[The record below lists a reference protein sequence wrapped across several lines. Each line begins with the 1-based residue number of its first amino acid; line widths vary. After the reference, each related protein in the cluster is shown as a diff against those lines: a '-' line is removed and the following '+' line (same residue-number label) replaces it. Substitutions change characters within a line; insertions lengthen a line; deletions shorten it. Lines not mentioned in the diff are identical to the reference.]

1 MEVRLRKNESIDHL
15 IKRFN
20 RKMKKEK
27 IIEEYMERQHYKKPS
42 VARREEQAR
51 RKKVL
56 EKQKMK
62 ELAET
67 KD

>member
-20 RKMKKEK
+20 RKVKKEK
-27 IIEEYMERQHYKKPS
+27 IIEEFMERQHFKKPS
-42 VARREEQAR
+42 VVRREEKAR
-51 RKKVL
+51 RKKAL
-56 EKQKMK
+56 EKQKLK
-62 ELAET
+62 DRAET